1 MATKAVSLRLF
12 TSEEKAFL
20 SSLIS
25 LPPKARFPE
34 DIVDN
39 FCKKFKRKPVAVYQ
53 YVTRER
59 KRLIMMEKSVTPDVP
74 VVTTPTKDLST
85 LRRNE
90 FVIPVTNW
98 ELRTEN
104 GTTSLILKF
113 K

>member
-1 MATKAVSLRLF
+1 MATKAQALRLF
-12 TSEEKAFL
+12 SQDEKDFL
-20 SSLIS
+20 SSLVS
-25 LPPKARFPE
+25 LPAKARFPQDVVE
-34 DIVDN
+34 S

-53 YVTRER
+53 YVQRER
-59 KRLIMMEKSVTPDVP
+59 KRLNTIEKSVTTAVS
-74 VVTTPTKDLST
+74 PTKDLTT

-104 GTTSLILKF
+104 GNTSLILKF